1 VTETMIL
8 SMTGYGSAEGTSG
21 NLELTIE
28 LRAVNNRYLDVSVR
42 MPRLY
47 LFAEDGIKKRV
58 GAKVA
63 RGKVDVFVNVDSGK
77 EQDVEITVN
86 EALAGAYITAL
97 NTLSER
103 FGLDD
108 SISTMQIA
116 KLPEVLQVDR
126 PKTDADAFSRDL
138 LAVLDQA
145 LANFNAM
152 RKTEGEKL
160 HRDITARL
168 DQIETLTAQVEAL
181 SPQTVAAYREKLE
194 QRMAE
199 VLENVHI
206 EESRI
211 LVEAAIF
218 ADRVAVDEEITRLRS
233 HISQLRDMLN
243 AGGAVGRKLDFLL
256 QELGR
261 ETNTIGSKC
270 NDLEIGKI
278 VIALKAEIEKI
289 REQAQNIE

>member
-1 VTETMIL
+1 MIL